1 MLDGQKKGY
10 LDKDD
15 VKKIFR
21 TNGVRVTEED
31 LDAAFREADSD
42 GDKKIE
48 ATEFIQMMADKMKTA
63 STAEALKEAFK
74 VFDPEDSG
82 LINEK
87 ELREALLNIG
97 DPVTNKEVMEL
108 EQVAGTQD
116 GNIRY
121 ELFIN
126 SVFASK

>member
-15 VKKIFR
+15 VKKIFK
-21 TNGVRVTEED
+21 TYGIRVTEED
-31 LDAAFREADSD
+31 LDSAFREADAD

-48 ATEFIQMMADKMKTA
+48 AMEFITLMTDKMKTT
-63 STAEALKEAFK
+63 STIDALKEAFA
-74 VFDPEDSG
+74 VFDPQESG
-82 LINEK
+82 LINLR

-97 DPVTNKEVMEL
+97 EPVTNKEVMEL